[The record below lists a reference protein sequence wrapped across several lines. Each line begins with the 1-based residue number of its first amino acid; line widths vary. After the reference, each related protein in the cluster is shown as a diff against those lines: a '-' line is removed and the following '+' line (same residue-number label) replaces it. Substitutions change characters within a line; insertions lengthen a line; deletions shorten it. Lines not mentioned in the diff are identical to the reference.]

1 MKKNILITGVAGFI
15 GSKVADRFKKENF
28 NIFGVDDLSTGSL
41 KNIPKGIKF
50 IKADLSNK
58 KNLNLLPKDC
68 YQILHLAGQSS
79 GEMSFEDPINDLNKN
94 TLSTLN
100 LIDYGIKKKVKL
112 FLYASSMS
120 VYGKLTKEKVRG
132 EHSCEPLSC
141 YGISKRTSEKY
152 LKMFCSKLPF
162 IGLRM
167 FNVYGPGQNMNNLKQ
182 GMVSIYLAQ
191 ALKNKKINIKGSLN
205 RVRDF
210 IFIDDVVDA
219 WFKASMLKKN
229 LNQNINIGTGI
240 PTSVKKLV
248 ELITQKI
255 KKTQFSTNNGT
266 RGDQTFVC
274 SDNSLL
280 KKTLNKKNFISL
292 DLGLDKFITFL
303 RKDNKR

>member
-15 GSKVADRFKKENF
+15 GSKVAARFKKENY

-50 IKADLSNK
+50 IKADISNK
-58 KNLNLLPKDC
+58 KAINLLPKEC

-79 GEMSFEDPINDLNKN
+79 GEISFEDPINDLNKN
-94 TLSTLN
+94 TSSTLN

-120 VYGKLTKEKVRG
+120 VYGKLLKKKANEQDV
-132 EHSCEPLSC
+132 CEPLSC
-141 YGISKRTSEKY
+141 YGVSKLTSEKY
-152 LKMFCSKLPF
+152 LKLFCKKLPF

-191 ALKNKKINIKGSLN
+191 ALKNKKIIIKGSLN

-219 WFKASMLKKN
+219 WFKASLLKKN
-229 LNQNINIGTGI
+229 LNQNINIGSGI
-240 PTSVKKLV
+240 PTSVKELV
-248 ELITQKI
+248 ELITHKI
-255 KKTQFSTNNGT
+255 KKTNFLIVKGT
-266 RGDQTFVC
+266 KGDQDFIC
-274 SDNSLL
+274 SNNKLS
-280 KKTLNKKNFISL
+280 KKIFNKKEFISL
-292 DLGLDKFITFL
+292 DLGLDKFIHFL
-303 RKDNKR
+303 NKYR